1 MADGPYG
8 LASGH
13 RHETRRDGGDD
24 VTGPRSRS
32 AHELLHA
39 CAPLAGMDAGID
51 LAGDHMTTEQGAA
64 LEPGQPAPD
73 FEAVDADG
81 TSWQLSNLRGRS
93 VVLYFYPEDDTPGCT
108 AEACDFRDAHSSF
121 VDENYVVLGVSP
133 QGAASHQRFAAKH
146 RLNFPLLVDA
156 DLTIAQRYGAVQKP
170 WQRAPA
176 CASCGPP

>member
-1 MADGPYG
+1 MTNEHGA
-8 LASGH
+8 
-13 RHETRRDGGDD
+13 
-24 VTGPRSRS
+24 
-32 AHELLHA
+32 ELK
-39 CAPLAGMDAGID
+39 
-51 LAGDHMTTEQGAA
+51 
-64 LEPGQPAPD
+64 PGQPAPD

-156 DLTIAQRYGAVQKP
+156 DLTIAKRYRAVRQNPSAKGAGLRIMRSTFVIDDKGVITHALYGVQGRGHVKEL
-170 WQRAPA
+170 RDLLAV
-176 CASCGPP
+176 